1 MIKISRYLLVLCILL
16 CHPVSAGEIQSSSI
30 SYQQGVYKLAIDVI
44 IDAQFEAVYGIV
56 TDYERLHRLSKSFI
70 ESALIETAEPDT
82 KRRRLVLRSCILFFC
97 FKLIIVEDIQEVGQ
111 EVILMTMVP
120 EQSDFKSGKT
130 QWHVTALADGR
141 SRIQLYCDVTPGF
154 WVPPLIGPILVKNK
168 FLQLAKESIRQIEL
182 LANES

>member
-1 MIKISRYLLVLCILL
+1 MIKISRYLLVLCVVI

-44 IDAQFEAVYGIV
+44 IDAQFEAVYEIV
-56 TDYERLHRLSKSFI
+56 TDNERLHRLSKSFI
-70 ESALIETAEPDT
+70 ESALIETSKPDT

-97 FKLIIVEDIQEVGQ
+97 FKLTIVEDIQEISQ
-111 EVILMTMVP
+111 QVILTTIVP
-120 EQSDFKSGKT
+120 ELSDFKSGT
-130 QWHVTALADGR
+130 TEWRLTPMVNGQ
-141 SRIQLYCDVTPGF
+141 SRIQFHSVEELGF

-168 FLQLAKESIRQIEL
+168 LLQLAKESIRQIEL